1 MKPIIVFE
9 GYSIKK
15 LLVES
20 IDQEDLQNR
29 LRDDEHLNISVKQG
43 VSEDRLNAGVMV
55 NAILYSAENS
65 KKYDIT
71 VEGFFSIGE
80 EYSVKPLEEIENIL
94 RVNGTALV
102 YPYIRSTL
110 SVISSLD
117 SPTAVVLP
125 TLNTQ
130 IFSDK

>member
-20 IDQEDLQNR
+20 IDQEDLQKR